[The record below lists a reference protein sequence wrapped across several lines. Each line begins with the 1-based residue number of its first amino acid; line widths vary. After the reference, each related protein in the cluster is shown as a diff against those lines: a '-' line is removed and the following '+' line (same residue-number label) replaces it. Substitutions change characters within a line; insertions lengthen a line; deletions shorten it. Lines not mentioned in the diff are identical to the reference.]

1 MYRGRDVFAY
11 RQIPRSGVRYGI
23 MLEWYL
29 ASRWAGL
36 DWFGAFNDLDGED
49 MAFIVA
55 AYRTN
60 MQIEAVVNYF
70 ASKRKH

>member
-1 MYRGRDVFAY
+1 
-11 RQIPRSGVRYGI
+11 

-36 DWFGAFNDLDGED
+36 DWFGNFNDLDGED

-70 ASKRKH
+70 ASKRKR

>member
-1 MYRGRDVFAY
+1 
-11 RQIPRSGVRYGI
+11 
-23 MLEWYL
+23 MLEWFL

-36 DWFGAFNDLDGED
+36 DWFGNFSDLDGED

-60 MQIEAVVNYF
+60 MQIEAVVMYF
-70 ASKRKH
+70 ASKRK